1 MNIRE
6 IAFWVVDFAKGGGI
20 RRDYIDINR
29 VCSSPSIEVDN
40 EVISNLL
47 KHSIATVPY
56 YHTCKFDINTFPVVN
71 KNIIREQWDSFVS
84 DKFDKSTLKVVTT
97 SGSTGTPFP
106 VYMDKRKL
114 SRNSADVI
122 FFSKF
127 AGYNFGMPII
137 YMKIWVKSRMQ
148 SGLVYRLRNFYPIDV
163 LNYSD
168 KDSKFVLKRAKSGNV
183 SILAYASVLDNLSKY
198 MTDNDIA
205 IKRGGYRAMIAM
217 SESLSEHTKANLT
230 ARCGVNVVSRYS
242 NLECGIMAQQPAD
255 GSAHFFINRA
265 SYYIEILKVDSDAP
279 AEIGELGRIV
289 VTDLYNY
296 AQPMIRYDT
305 GDVGAFEDE
314 QKRYI
319 STIEGRRLDL
329 LYNTK
334 GQLISSYIVYK
345 NMWQY
350 REIEQYQLIQEGEK
364 DYKLKISPKNGFKK
378 EEQIVSE
385 FVSYLGDDAKIIIEY
400 VDQIPLLASGKRKK
414 IVNNYKK

>member
-1 MNIRE
+1 
-6 IAFWVVDFAKGGGI
+6 
-20 RRDYIDINR
+20 
-29 VCSSPSIEVDN
+29 
-40 EVISNLL
+40 
-47 KHSIATVPY
+47 
-56 YHTCKFDINTFPVVN
+56 
-71 KNIIREQWDSFVS
+71 
-84 DKFDKSTLKVVTT
+84 
-97 SGSTGTPFP
+97 
-106 VYMDKRKL
+106 
-114 SRNSADVI
+114 
-122 FFSKF
+122 
-127 AGYNFGMPII
+127 
-137 YMKIWVKSRMQ
+137 MQ